1 MKDLKFLGDRII
13 TGPGSLKYISEIDE
27 KRIFI
32 VTGKTAMFKSGVM
45 DRLQGMLSEK
55 VIEFYQG
62 ISKNPDVEAVITG
75 TRTMKDFAPEV
86 VLAVGGGSV
95 IDAAKVMTLLCEYES
110 LNLMD
115 IRAGKAPKKREKIRL
130 IAIPSTSGTAAEVTR
145 AAVITFPE
153 ENIKVGLKTESFIPD
168 LAILDGELTL
178 SMPKSVMVESGMD
191 ALTHAL
197 EAFINKNADDF
208 SKVIAKGAFEG
219 LIKNLRPSFYDG
231 DIESRQHVHNFQCL
245 AGFAFQNAGL
255 GMDHGIA
262 HSLGGRFGTSHGL
275 LNAIALPYVMK
286 YNKRDEQVNKDFE
299 ALSKVID
306 KDVIEEIMS
315 LNHEFG
321 VPNTFKDAGID
332 EQEFLTDYEVILENA
347 LKGSTARNPVS
358 MNAEEMDKVLKS
370 IYYGEIRF

>member
-13 TGPGSLKYISEIDE
+13 TGPGSLKYIAEIKE
-27 KRIFI
+27 KRVFI
-32 VTGKTAMFKSGVM
+32 VTGKAAMFKNGVM
-45 DRLQGMLSEK
+45 DRLQGMLSGK
-55 VIEFYQG
+55 AIKIYQG
-62 ISKNPDVEAVITG
+62 ISQNPDVEAVITG
-75 TRTMKDFAPEV
+75 TRVMKDFAPEV
-86 VLAVGGGSV
+86 VIAVGGGSV

-115 IRAGKAPKKREKIRL
+115 IRAGKAPKKREKLRL

-168 LAILDGELTL
+168 LAILDGQLTL

-197 EAFINKNADDF
+197 EAYINKNADDF
-208 SKVIAKGAFEG
+208 SKAIAKGAFEG
-219 LIKNLRPSFYDG
+219 LIMNLRASFYEG
-231 DIESRQHVHNFQCL
+231 DIESRQHVHNYQCL

-286 YNKRDEQVNKDFE
+286 YNIRDEQVNRDLA
-299 ALSKVID
+299 ALSKAID
-306 KDVIEEIMS
+306 KDVIEEIIS
-315 LNHEFG
+315 LNQEFG
-321 VPNTFKDAGID
+321 VPKSFKDAGID
-332 EQEFLTDYEVILENA
+332 EQEFLTDYPLILDNA
-347 LKGSTARNPVS
+347 LKGSTVRNPVS
-358 MNAEEMDKVLKS
+358 MNAEEMDKVIKS